1 MYRIQG
7 IKDIF
12 KSIIVTILLNGATQ
26 RIPRQKARAL
36 YNFANASDFTPGTC
50 QNLHFKLCNTHIER
64 CIFLDF
70 LFCLRVGKLP
80 NKLLKGNDPQPLRKN
95 EIVIVKVDE
104 QRQVTLTIW
113 QSKTDQ
119 LGQST
124 DLFFVGNREYGLSLR
139 FSNKYPGVQIRLN
152 FWFILKVYPLMRYQF
167 SFLLA

>member
-1 MYRIQG
+1 MGQLNGFQDRRHELFITLQML
-7 IKDIF
+7 
-12 KSIIVTILLNGATQ
+12 VILLQ
-26 RIPRQKARAL
+26 AL
-36 YNFANASDFTPGTC
+36 VKIFTSNYAIHILNAAFC
-50 QNLHFKLCNTHIER
+50 
-64 CIFLDF
+64 LDF

-80 NKLLKGNDPQPLRKN
+80 NKLLKGNDPQPLRRN